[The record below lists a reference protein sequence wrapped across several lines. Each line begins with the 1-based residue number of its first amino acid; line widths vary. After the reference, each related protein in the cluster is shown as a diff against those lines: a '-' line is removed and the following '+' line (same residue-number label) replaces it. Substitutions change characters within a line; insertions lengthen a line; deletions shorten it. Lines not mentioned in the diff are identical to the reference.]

1 MPRRD
6 LIFPAI
12 DPDDLVSYNLRQARE
27 LRGWTQEQAVAR
39 LDQFGLT
46 WSVASL
52 SDAER
57 AWDPVK
63 GRNREFTAADLIT
76 FSLAYEL
83 PVVFWFL
90 PIPDPGPAL
99 SFGLTRYGEVEP
111 GAYLEVLLGVSVE
124 VEDRLRALGTPREL
138 TNTDRHRLLSI
149 LTKHQGVM
157 ESVLREVR
165 EALQEL
171 SDPPGG
177 DDREAQSK

>member
-6 LIFPAI
+6 FLYPAL

-63 GRNREFTAADLIT
+63 GRNREFTASDLTT

-83 PVVFWFL
+83 PMVFWLL
-90 PIPDPGPAL
+90 PIPHAGPAL
-99 SFGLTRYGEVEP
+99 SFGLSRYGEVETA
-111 GAYLEVLLGVSVE
+111 AYLEALLGVSAE
-124 VEDRLRALGTPREL
+124 VEDRLGALGTPRAL
-138 TNTDRHRLLSI
+138 SDPDRHRLLSI
-149 LTKHQGVM
+149 LTKHQEAM
-157 ESVLREVR
+157 EAALREVGD
-165 EALQEL
+165 ALSEL
-171 SDPPGG
+171 SAPP
-177 DDREAQSK
+177 DADERD